1 MTTQHSTAYS
11 GFLQTPPSLHN
22 PFIHDRVIQRI
33 LRRRVGAVLCSKLE
47 PTFTRLA
54 AEAISPEKL
63 AWCDDTNKHL
73 PEVIHWDGWGN
84 RVDRL
89 ITAEGW
95 RKLKGFW
102 AQSGM
107 LEDIYSRRYG
117 VHSRMVGYTKYR
129 RWRFELMIG
138 II

>member
-33 LRRRVGAVLCSKLE
+33 LRRRVGAVLYSKLE

-63 AWCDDTNKHL
+63 AWCDDTNRHL

-107 LEDIYSRRYG
+107 LEEIYSRRYG
-117 VHSRMVGYTKYR
+117 VHSRTVGYTKYR
-129 RWRFELMIG
+129 CWRLELMIG